1 VASLGK
7 QNKGDNDML
16 QYLIRSQNDAI
27 KVLAASCFTKQNYAS
42 DYVNDTISNITPN
55 GVLGGSVAA
64 LSADYMV
71 VAGNGVNTPIGLFV
85 NDAAGIAWEN
95 NQARASNKLTIAK
108 GLPSVEVDVYETHD
122 IYGSEITYVIGDK
135 LYCSANGFL
144 TNEESA
150 EGTFIGILTKVPVLP
165 GSPAMGVDL
174 RI

>member
-1 VASLGK
+1 
-7 QNKGDNDML
+7 ML

-27 KVLAASCFTKQNYAS
+27 KVLAASCFSKQNYAA
-42 DYVNDTISNITPN
+42 DYTNDTITNLTPN

-64 LSADYMV
+64 LSADYTA

-85 NDAAGIAWEN
+85 NDAAGRAWEN
-95 NQARASNKLTIAK
+95 NQAQASNKLTIAK

-122 IYGSEITYVIGDK
+122 MYGAEITYVIGDK

-150 EGTFIGILTKVPVLP
+150 EGTVIGIVTKVPVLP
-165 GSPAMGVDL
+165 GSPAMGVDM